1 MTNKELLNL
10 LDERNNGDYTN
21 CLELYKYLNDS
32 NLSSVHYLLEL
43 FFEDKSRF
51 IVGTNVAFADV
62 LKLNNINAARYLYL
76 YDIIM
81 NPKKYSFCF
90 DIFTDDAG
98 LRFEN
103 EWENLLKADKKV
115 KYALYLYASDYINKD
130 KVKKVDKLVDK
141 ALNTENPI
149 KKEKLLLKAISYND
163 PYPVFELA
171 NFYYETGNKD
181 LGLEYYQKA
190 FEMHYVDAGLF
201 LADYYHNKNNVD
213 KEIEYL
219 SKSIRKNDYKITY
232 RLLKLLQKH
241 NKSLE
246 LVYPFLEWNVY
257 RNECLCY
264 ELASLYETG
273 EFVKKDELSAY
284 FLYMCARDYLDSKDK
299 LNQLKEKLK
308 VTSKAKSQ
316 EIFDTIIAKIDE
328 EKALKEK
335 IRKEKALE
343 AKRQKEESER
353 LESQKSFDFDY
364 DPNCIRRSYDTDSS
378 YDDKVNLYK
387 EAYTKKEHSDIIDCL
402 VKAAEE
408 GHEKARYNLAYYYK
422 NIDEVKFK
430 EYLYQ
435 IIYGDIPY
443 ETLDKL
449 NIDFDMIC
457 NLAKNENEYG
467 LTRLM
472 NYVDSKI
479 SQDYLNEIDKLAKK
493 NNPYAIDFLFK
504 YYFNRKKR
512 KNAEEYAYLKALTG
526 DPYFLI
532 SNYLSKGVTKETK
545 PEYVD
550 LLLKEEYQD
559 NVDVVLCIY
568 DVITNNELRE
578 HFNIPY
584 RPWAVDLLHA
594 LENVESKKQRYR
606 VYHKLA
612 ECYEKGIGTLKN
624 LEKAMHYYYECE
636 ESKKGNEIRN
646 EIMYNKR
653 CERETQERS
662 SELMALHPCPELD
675 RWVSMGSTKAKN
687 IVKRYG
693 EISRSEAIKD
703 MIERDELLKLG
714 FTLNEMHDDL
724 GNFTGYKLEK
734 EIKKRIQEKYP
745 TPVVINN
752 QPQQVI
758 QQEVVLEP
766 IENNIKFVL
775 FGKLKEDPFDPD
787 NNDPVFHRYFASTV
801 HTDTYRKLK
810 KRTEQSYG
818 EMECFYVE
826 ELIIDGQKINTTNFY
841 YHLNMTLEPG
851 IHSATVTVCLRNHFA
866 GYKLSSYAFNRPIID
881 EFDYYPDNAKKGVWK
896 RYRKTLTIPSFEV
909 KPGKIYYLAF
919 WALLYGE
926 YRRVYDGL
934 SKLYVGA
941 ELKQTISD
949 FSFDVMTEKQVIK
962 KGNFYNIDE
971 EDFMSIEDFGNIKY
985 NPLEERPEDIFT
997 LLKL

>member
-10 LDERNNGDYTN
+10 LDERNNGDYSN
-21 CLELYKYLNDS
+21 CIQLYKYLNNS
-32 NLSSVHYLLEL
+32 NLSSVYYLLEL
-43 FFEDKSRF
+43 YFEDKSTM
-51 IVGTNVAFADV
+51 IVGTNVSFADV
-62 LKLNNINAARYLYL
+62 LKSNNIKAARYLYL

-81 NPKKYSFCF
+81 NSKNYSFCSN
-90 DIFTDDAG
+90 IFTDDAG
-98 LRFEN
+98 IWFEN
-103 EWENLLKADKKV
+103 EWTNLLKADIKV
-115 KYALYLYASDYINKD
+115 KDASLSSLYAFDYRNKD
-130 KVKKVDKLVDK
+130 KKNKVDKLVDK
-141 ALNTENPI
+141 ALNTEKLA

-163 PYPVFELA
+163 PYPIYELA
-171 NFYYETGNKD
+171 NFYYENGNEK

-190 FEMHYVDAGLF
+190 FEMRYVDAGLF
-201 LADYYHNKNNVD
+201 LADYYHNKNDID

-219 SKSIRKNDYKITY
+219 SKSIRRNDYKITY
-232 RLLKLLQKH
+232 RLLKLLQNKR
-241 NKSLE
+241 KSLE
-246 LVYPFLEWNVY
+246 IVYPFLEWNVY

-273 EFVKKDELSAY
+273 EYVEKDELSAY

-299 LNQLKEKLK
+299 VNELKEKLK

-343 AKRQKEESER
+343 AKRQKEE
-353 LESQKSFDFDY
+353 LEKIQSQKSFDFDY
-364 DPNCIRRSYDTDSS
+364 DPNCIRRSYDSDSS

-449 NIDFDMIC
+449 NIGFDMIY

-472 NYVDSKI
+472 NHVDLEI
-479 SQDYLNEIDKLAKK
+479 NQNYLNEIDKLAKQY
-493 NNPYAIDFLFK
+493 NPYAIDFLFK

-512 KNAEEYAYLKALTG
+512 KMAEEYAYLKALTG

-545 PEYVD
+545 PEYVE

-559 NVDVVLCIY
+559 NVDAVLCIY
-568 DVITNNELRE
+568 DAITNKELRE

-584 RPWAVDLLHA
+584 RPCAVDLLHA
-594 LENVESKKQRYR
+594 LENVKSKKQRYR

-612 ECYEKGIGTLKN
+612 ESYEKGIGTLKD

-636 ESKKGNEIRN
+636 ESKKGNELRN

-653 CERETQERS
+653 CERESQERS
-662 SELMALHPCPELD
+662 SELMSLYPCPELD
-675 RWVSMGSTKAKN
+675 KWVSMNSTKAKN

-693 EISRSEAIKD
+693 EIDRSEAIKD
-703 MIERDELLKLG
+703 MIERDKLLKLG

-724 GNFTGYKLEK
+724 GNFIGYKLEK
-734 EIKKRIQEKYP
+734 EIKKRVQEKYP
-745 TPVVINN
+745 RLDVTNKSIPVIK
-752 QPQQVI
+752 
-758 QQEVVLEP
+758 QEVILEP

-775 FGKLKEDPFDPD
+775 FGKLDDDPYNPD
-787 NNDPVFHRYFASTV
+787 RNGSTFHRFYSSAFL
-801 HTDTYRKLK
+801 TDIYRKHK
-810 KRTEQSYG
+810 ERDERMHND
-818 EMECFYVE
+818 MEGFYVE
-826 ELIIDGQKINTTNFY
+826 ELIIDGQKINKTDFY
-841 YHLNMTLEPG
+841 NHLTFTLEPG
-851 IHSATVTVCLRNHFA
+851 IHSVTVTVYIKNFYSGFKPSTFA
-866 GYKLSSYAFNRPIID
+866 LNRDFAADYWPDYKEKDRWA
-881 EFDYYPDNAKKGVWK
+881 
-896 RYRKTLTIPSFEV
+896 RYRKTFLINDFEV
-909 KPGKIYYLAF
+909 LPGKVYYLAF
-919 WALLYGE
+919 WAMVYGE
-926 YRRVYDGL
+926 WVRTYDGFTGRL
-934 SKLYVGA
+934 EYSQ
-941 ELKQTISD
+941 LKKIYSD
-949 FSFDVMTEKQVIK
+949 FSFDLMTEKQVLK
-962 KGNFYNIDE
+962 RGNFYCIDE
-971 EDFMSIEDFGNIKY
+971 EDFITIEDIGKY
-985 NPLEERPEDIFT
+985 IYSPHER
-997 LLKL
+997 KM